1 MRGELRCLSVCLAIF
16 LDGLLVLLPSFS
28 SLLPLI
34 ELRPLS
40 WVHRVSSVVDDRIF
54 LLLVAQARH
63 EHDNL
68 IYYAIDLYHLMKPHN
83 LTGFLFHSTVALSRP
98 LLSLPDE

>member
-1 MRGELRCLSVCLAIF
+1 MRGELRCLSVCLALF

-28 SLLPLI
+28 SLLPQF
-34 ELRPLS
+34 ELRPLI

-68 IYYAIDLYHLMKPHN
+68 IHYAIN
-83 LTGFLFHSTVALSRP
+83 LETSEHRLPVSLHVSAFSTLTVVA
-98 LLSLPDE
+98 